1 MAPNVLEAD
10 LAATLKDARNGLR
23 AWWEALA
30 GLRDNPL
37 LSRLRQGWRARPPLL
52 RLATGWA
59 PLLLVLGA
67 LGYVIWRYF
76 VDARLF
82 ARGGTPIL
90 GFLFLVGAAYASWLG
105 MGLYHLAFDALAL
118 LSGGRRL
125 GRGDLQLDETVM
137 AARLT
142 EREILAAL
150 LASLLPRLWLRW
162 LSAPAVTLAG
172 LWLYHGWLL
181 RQERKGYEVG
191 GWMYRLAVREMA
203 HFAWLSPLAWLWLGL
218 FALPV
223 AVALLFWLIALG
235 RSITIRWQMQLIA
248 LSVSLMQLA
257 WIPLA
262 VVEALNWQYHLS
274 WDERQDWWLT
284 VAWVFFPLAILAILV
299 YGLYFSRRQPGFRL
313 LLAAGAPALSLAI
326 MALAVVL
333 STGNRMFLADGFWYI
348 MLNCAACSLSGF
360 ALLNPLLL
368 PYAEMLGAH
377 SVLSNNFGWPRTLL
391 LFVLQLIVLAICAHA
406 ARLAIRDWR
415 TAED

>member
-1 MAPNVLEAD
+1 VLEAD
-10 LAATLKDARNGLR
+10 LATTIRDLRSGLG

-37 LSRLRQGWRARPPLL
+37 LNRLRRGWRARQPAS
-52 RLATGWA
+52 RLIGGWA
-59 PLLLVLGA
+59 PLAVVLGA
-67 LGYVIWRYF
+67 LAYLIWRYL
-76 VDARLF
+76 VDPRMF
-82 ARGGTPIL
+82 ATGSSPIYGL
-90 GFLFLVGAAYASWLG
+90 MLLVAAIYASWLG

-142 EREILAAL
+142 DREVLVAL

-162 LSAPAVTLAG
+162 LSAPVVTLAG
-172 LWLYHGWLL
+172 LWLYYGWFL
-181 RQERKGYEVG
+181 RQEHRGYEAG
-191 GWMYRLAVREMA
+191 STMLRLANERMS
-203 HFAWLSPLAWLWLGL
+203 HFAQLTPLTCIWLGL

-235 RSITIRWQMQLIA
+235 RSITVRWQMQVIA

-262 VVEALNWQYHLS
+262 VVQALNWHYQLS
-274 WDERQDWWLT
+274 WDDRQDWWLI
-284 VAWVFFPLAILAILV
+284 VGWVFFPLAVLAVLV
-299 YGLYFSRRQPGFRL
+299 YGLYFSRRLPAVRL
-313 LLAAGAPALSLAI
+313 LLAAGAPALSAALLA
-326 MALAVVL
+326 LTVVI
-333 STGNRMFLADGFWYI
+333 STGNRAIMAEYFWYI
-348 MLNCAACSLSGF
+348 LLNSIVRSISCF
-360 ALLNPLLL
+360 ALLNPLML
-368 PYAEMLGAH
+368 PYAEMLGQDSAPYM
-377 SVLSNNFGWPRTLL
+377 NYGWPRTLL
-391 LFVLQLIVLAICAHA
+391 ILALQLVVLVICAHA